1 MYTTSLE
8 RDIRRKVVKSSTSKG
23 RNMRA
28 VTRRAKDGEKIA
40 VEFIDFTIIT
50 TDKVVV
56 ADVIAQEKC
65 I

>member
-1 MYTTSLE
+1 
-8 RDIRRKVVKSSTSKG
+8 
-23 RNMRA
+23 MRA

-56 ADVIAQEKC
+56 ADVIGAQEKC